1 MSTEPQYP
9 PTGPALTERI
19 DRALDELRPFLRSD
33 GGDIRVIGVRPD
45 LVVEVE
51 LEGACAHC
59 AQAAMTM
66 RAGVE
71 EAVRRA
77 VPEIKEVVAVNMPAS
92 AMG

>member
-1 MSTEPQYP
+1 MTADSTKD
-9 PTGPALTERI
+9 LVERI

-33 GGDIRVIGVRPD
+33 GGDITVLNVRED

-51 LEGACAHC
+51 LQGACAHC

-71 EAVRRA
+71 EAVRRV
-77 VPEIKEVVAVNMPAS
+77 VPEVKEVIAVNMPTS
-92 AMG
+92 SMG

>member
-1 MSTEPQYP
+1 MNPEHNAQ
-9 PTGPALTERI
+9 ALTERI

-33 GGDIRVIGVRPD
+33 GGDIRVVGVRD
-45 LVVEVE
+45 NLVVEVE
-51 LEGACAHC
+51 LQGACVHC

-71 EAVRRA
+71 EAVRRV
-77 VPEIKEVVAVNMPAS
+77 VPEVTEVVAINMPTS

>member
-1 MSTEPQYP
+1 MAE
-9 PTGPALTERI
+9 ALSDLNALRLRI

-33 GGDIRVIGVRPD
+33 GGDITVLAVKDD
-45 LVVEVE
+45 LTVEVE
-51 LEGACAHC
+51 LQGACAHC

-77 VPEIKEVVAVNMPAS
+77 VPEVTQVLAVNMPETAK
-92 AMG
+92 G

>member
-1 MSTEPQYP
+1 MAQAHPDQA
-9 PTGPALTERI
+9 ALRQRI

-33 GGDIRVIGVRPD
+33 GGDITVMAVKDD
-45 LVVEVE
+45 LTVEVE
-51 LEGACAHC
+51 LQGACAHC

-77 VPEIKEVVAVNMPAS
+77 VPEVTQVIAVNMPES
-92 AMG
+92 AKA

>member
-1 MSTEPQYP
+1 MTADSTMD
-9 PTGPALTERI
+9 LVERI

-33 GGDIRVIGVRPD
+33 GGDITVLNVRED

-51 LEGACAHC
+51 LQGACAHC

-71 EAVRRA
+71 EAVRRV
-77 VPEIKEVVAVNMPAS
+77 VPEVKEVVAVNMPTS
-92 AMG
+92 SVG

>member
-1 MSTEPQYP
+1 MAD
-9 PTGPALTERI
+9 ALPDLNALRMRI

-33 GGDIRVIGVRPD
+33 GGDITVLAVKDD
-45 LVVEVE
+45 LTVEVE
-51 LEGACAHC
+51 LQGACAHC

-77 VPEIKEVVAVNMPAS
+77 VPEVTQVLAVNMPES
-92 AMG
+92 AKG

>member
-1 MSTEPQYP
+1 MAQAHQDQE
-9 PTGPALTERI
+9 ALRERI

-33 GGDIRVIGVRPD
+33 GGDITVMAVKED
-45 LVVEVE
+45 LTVEVE
-51 LEGACAHC
+51 LQGACAHC

-77 VPEIKEVVAVNMPAS
+77 VPEVTQVVAVNMPAS
-92 AMG
+92 AQA

>member
-1 MSTEPQYP
+1 MNGDSTVN
-9 PTGPALTERI
+9 LVERI

-33 GGDIRVIGVRPD
+33 GGDITVLNVRED

-51 LEGACAHC
+51 LQGACAHC

-71 EAVRRA
+71 EAVRRV
-77 VPEIKEVVAVNMPAS
+77 VPEVKEVVAVNMPTS
-92 AMG
+92 SMG

>member
-1 MSTEPQYP
+1 MSADGHSEE
-9 PTGPALTERI
+9 LCERI
-19 DRALDELRPFLRSD
+19 DRALDELRPFLKSD
-33 GGDIRVIGVRPD
+33 GGDIKVLAVREN
-45 LVVEVE
+45 LTVEVE
-51 LEGACAHC
+51 LQGACAHC

-92 AMG
+92 AMR

>member
-1 MSTEPQYP
+1 MSTPSAPSE
-9 PTGPALTERI
+9 LLDRI

-33 GGDIRVIGVRPD
+33 GGDIRVLAVRED

-51 LEGACAHC
+51 LQGACAHC

-71 EAVRRA
+71 EAVRRV
-77 VPEIKEVVAVNMPAS
+77 VPEVVEVVAVNMPTS

>member
-1 MSTEPQYP
+1 MSTPSAPSE
-9 PTGPALTERI
+9 LLDRI

-33 GGDIRVIGVRPD
+33 GGDIRVLAVRED

-51 LEGACAHC
+51 LQGACAHC

-71 EAVRRA
+71 EAVRRV
-77 VPEIKEVVAVNMPAS
+77 VPEVVEVVAVNMPAS

>member
-1 MSTEPQYP
+1 MAQAHQDQA
-9 PTGPALTERI
+9 ALRERI

-33 GGDIRVIGVRPD
+33 GGDITVMAVKED
-45 LVVEVE
+45 LTVEVE
-51 LEGACAHC
+51 LQGACAHC

-77 VPEIKEVVAVNMPAS
+77 VPEVTQVVAVNMPAS
-92 AMG
+92 AQA

>member
-1 MSTEPQYP
+1 MD
-9 PTGPALTERI
+9 LVERI

-33 GGDIRVIGVRPD
+33 GGDITVLNVRED

-51 LEGACAHC
+51 LQGACAHC

-71 EAVRRA
+71 EAVRRV
-77 VPEIKEVVAVNMPAS
+77 VPEVKEVVAVNMPTS
-92 AMG
+92 SMG

>member
-1 MSTEPQYP
+1 MNAAAES
-9 PTGPALTERI
+9 ADLKARF

-33 GGDIRVIGVRPD
+33 GGDIKVLAVRED

-51 LEGACAHC
+51 LQGACAHC

-71 EAVRRA
+71 EAVRRV
-77 VPEIKEVVAVNMPAS
+77 VPEVERVVAVNMPSS
-92 AMG
+92 ALG

>member
-1 MSTEPQYP
+1 MAQAHPDQA
-9 PTGPALTERI
+9 ALRKRI

-33 GGDIRVIGVRPD
+33 GGDISVMAVKDD
-45 LVVEVE
+45 LTVEVE
-51 LEGACAHC
+51 LQGACAHC

-77 VPEIKEVVAVNMPAS
+77 VPEVTQVIAVNMPES
-92 AMG
+92 AKA

>member
-1 MSTEPQYP
+1 MSETPDSA
-9 PTGPALTERI
+9 ALKERI

-33 GGDIRVIGVRPD
+33 GGDITVVDVRDD

-51 LEGACAHC
+51 LQGACAHC

-71 EAVRRA
+71 EAVRRV
-77 VPEIKEVVAVNMPAS
+77 VPEVKEVVAVNMPAS
-92 AMG
+92 FLR

>member
-1 MSTEPQYP
+1 MAE
-9 PTGPALTERI
+9 ALQDFNALRMRI

-33 GGDIRVIGVRPD
+33 GGDITVLAVKDD
-45 LVVEVE
+45 LTVEVE
-51 LEGACAHC
+51 LQGACAHC

-77 VPEIKEVVAVNMPAS
+77 VPEVTQVLAVNMPETAK
-92 AMG
+92 G